1 MLILWD
7 QPLLVVRE
15 LVLPGPCLFTKNFF
29 KIGYHYRC
37 SSGIIYYQESI
48 MDSLYYRGTLGLN
61 PCFEMTVLL
70 EYFESVR
77 SIRASLYGFI
87 HFMYTLC
94 LFSLYARFISHTT
107 YSNIKNKSDCKPVL
121 SEWIWCDIDDCKPY
135 WVTFTYHEL
144 TDQRLWSGVNR
155 SKTRVCSQQ
164 IRDCCLK
171 YLDLL

>member
-29 KIGYHYRC
+29 KSGYHYRC

-48 MDSLYYRGTLGLN
+48 MDSLYYRGTLGRN
-61 PCFEMTVLL
+61 PCFDMTVLL

-77 SIRASLYGFI
+77 SIRASLYGII

-94 LFSLYARFISHTT
+94 LFTYMQGLSPIPLTSTLNSL
-107 YSNIKNKSDCKPVL
+107 SNTLKNKFTDCKPVL

-135 WVTFTYHEL
+135 WVTFRYQEP
-144 TDQRLWSGVNR
+144 TDQRL
-155 SKTRVCSQQ
+155 
-164 IRDCCLK
+164 
-171 YLDLL
+171 